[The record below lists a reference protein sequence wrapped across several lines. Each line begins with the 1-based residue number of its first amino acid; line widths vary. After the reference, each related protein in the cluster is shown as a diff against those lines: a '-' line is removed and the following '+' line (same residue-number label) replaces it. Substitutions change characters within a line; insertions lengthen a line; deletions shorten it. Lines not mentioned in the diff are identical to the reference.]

1 MLRPDSERLPRI
13 RGVAALSKAEPYAR
27 PTSTVA
33 YSASE
38 QPRNLYTS
46 AQTLGRIYAP
56 SPAPRI
62 TDSVTSARR
71 RAALVRRLH
80 RPSAGCRLGTEK
92 KMQCRPPH
100 HLMPLRSSYQVPTRY
115 FIDALRF
122 ARALEESQRTAIKFE
137 EGRSW
142 LHLQKQC
149 VTHKLKLM
157 PTSTQ
162 PLLTWEPAPL
172 ASVTVADAST
182 EVRATCYGVPP
193 LPTRSLVNSTRKPLS
208 DERVRAF
215 RKEIAASL
223 VKTLLQPYRA
233 QLSPSRHNNES
244 KLILGSPPAAVT
256 MTPTLSASVN
266 ENVWTASA
274 KSSALDAPHS
284 DEGAPTSFD
293 MVRTDRMR
301 EAQCCVKSSSLYATE
316 LNARGSVSPPRR
328 SSEATRCGNVSK
340 GMEKAKLPHLA
351 EQEKQ
356 SPPERHRVV
365 EVKQKSEDVTF
376 LDTAELLT
384 LRRRHA
390 AALVSST
397 FSGVYTALPPFVS
410 NHETP
415 AKPPVNTTAFTKDD
429 AAANVSP
436 SVSPA
441 EIPETTDSTVR
452 KQRSNAPR
460 TIVCSILASTAA
472 LHRMTMSRNPISTPH
487 VTNKEAVAVTFPKPS
502 LGLPT
507 SLDHSASILVPPLP
521 TPAHDS
527 NAYQQCRQ
535 LACQLVAMMTHST
548 HTIERANPAEKLEKA
563 AEI

>member
-13 RGVAALSKAEPYAR
+13 RGVAALSKAEAYAT
-27 PTSTVA
+27 PTSAVA
-33 YSASE
+33 YGASE
-38 QPRNLYTS
+38 HPCNLYTS

-56 SPAPRI
+56 CPPPRI
-62 TDSVTSARR
+62 TDAVTSTRP

-80 RPSAGCRLGTEK
+80 RPPAGCPVVTGK

-100 HLMPLRSSYQVPTRY
+100 HLMPLRSPYQVPIRY

-162 PLLTWEPAPL
+162 PLLTWEPGPL
-172 ASVTVADAST
+172 GSVTAADAST
-182 EVRATCYGVPP
+182 EARATCYGVPP
-193 LPTRSLVNSTRKPLS
+193 LPKRSFVNSSRKPLS
-208 DERVRAF
+208 DECVHAL
-215 RKEIAASL
+215 RKEKAAVV
-223 VKTLLQPYRA
+223 VKTLLEPYKTR
-233 QLSPSRHNNES
+233 LSPSRHNSEP
-244 KLILGSPPAAVT
+244 KLTVGSPPAAAT
-256 MTPTLSASVN
+256 MTPALDASVD
-266 ENVWTASA
+266 ENVLTTST
-274 KSSALDAPHS
+274 KPSVLDAPHG

-293 MVRTDRMR
+293 TVRTDRMR
-301 EAQCCVKSSSLYATE
+301 EAECFVEPSSQYATE

-356 SPPERHRVV
+356 SPPERHRVM
-365 EVKQKSEDVTF
+365 EVMQKNEDVTF
-376 LDTAELLT
+376 VDTPELRA
-384 LRRRHA
+384 LRRRQA

-397 FSGVYTALPPFVS
+397 FSAVFTALPQFVS

-415 AKPPVNTTAFTKDD
+415 AKPPVDTTALTKDD
-429 AAANVSP
+429 AAANVS
-436 SVSPA
+436 STVSPA
-441 EIPETTDSTVR
+441 EIPATDDSSVR
-452 KQRSNAPR
+452 KQRSNASR

-472 LHRMTMSRNPISTPH
+472 LHRMTMSRNPMNTAH
-487 VTNKEAVAVTFPKPS
+487 GKNKEAVAVTFPKPS
-502 LGLPT
+502 LGLVK
-507 SLDHSASILVPPLP
+507 SLDHSASTLAPPLP

-527 NAYQQCRQ
+527 DAYQQCRQ
-535 LACQLVAMMTHST
+535 LACRLVAMMTNST
-548 HTIERANPAEKLEKA
+548 HTIERANPAVKLDKA
-563 AEI
+563 ADI